1 MATIIASDGDGG
13 VYSGDDGNDLMF
25 SGLGSE
31 TMDGGTGIDTIDHT
45 VWDGAYTFNMPTGL
59 NSFGGE
65 IYLNF
70 EIAKMG
76 DGNDTVAGN
85 NEDNTIFGGLGN
97 DILEGGN
104 GIDKL
109 SGGIGNDTIT
119 S

>member
-1 MATIIASDGDGG
+1 
-13 VYSGDDGNDLMF
+13 MF

-45 VWDGAYTFNMPTGL
+45 VWDGAYTFNMPAGL

-85 NEDNTIFGGLGN
+85 NEDNTIFDGLGN

-109 SGGIGNDTIT
+109 SGGVGNDTIT
-119 S
+119 SRWRWRHLQWRYRR

>member
-1 MATIIASDGDGG
+1 GRVGSYTLLGNAGVDQLNGGGGNDNIASDGDGG

-85 NEDNTIFGGLGN
+85 NEDNTIFGG
-97 DILEGGN
+97 
-104 GIDKL
+104 
-109 SGGIGNDTIT
+109 
-119 S
+119 